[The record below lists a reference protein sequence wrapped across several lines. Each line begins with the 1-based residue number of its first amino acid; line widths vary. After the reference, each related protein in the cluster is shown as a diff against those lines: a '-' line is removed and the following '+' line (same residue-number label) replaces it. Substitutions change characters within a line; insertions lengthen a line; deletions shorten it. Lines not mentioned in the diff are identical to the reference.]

1 MAKATKQTKKFVSSG
16 KLKQEITK
24 RRQHQKIKQKT
35 AGREATKL
43 RKERKGKGKHADDD
57 SDLEGSDDE
66 DEDVTLPAGDDDEE
80 EGGKKGK
87 GKAVEGLKALA
98 GVSYSTQQTNLI

>member
-57 SDLEGSDDE
+57 SDLEESDDE
-66 DEDVTLPAGDDDEE
+66 DEDVTLPGQDDDD

-98 GVSYSTQQTNLI
+98 GVSLDIKLVT